1 MAGGDNQKL
10 KMLYLADIFRRYTD
24 NENGLTCK
32 EIIKKLEDCGVNV
45 ERKTFGEDYK
55 LLNEY
60 GFDIIKENKGR
71 QIEYKLLNR
80 SFELAELKLLVDS
93 VQAAK
98 FITDAKSDM
107 LIKKL
112 ETLCSEHEAKQ
123 LQRQVFISGR
133 VKTEN
138 KMVFNY
144 VDLLHAAITEG
155 VQVAFEYL
163 QWDITGT
170 LSPRP
175 GRGSYQISPWGL
187 LWDDEY
193 YYLIAYDAKADMI
206 KHYRVDKMKNLTKLE
221 EPRLGQEAFRDFD
234 IARYSKAVFGMFSGE
249 ITKVTLECENKMIGI
264 IIDRFGTGINIYPTD
279 KDHVKV
285 HVDVIPSGQ
294 FLGWIMSLGQ
304 GVKIVGPEAVV
315 QKMRSELKRMT
326 EEYN

>member
-55 LLNEY
+55 LLNES

-112 ETLCSEHEAKQ
+112 ET
-123 LQRQVFISGR
+123 
-133 VKTEN
+133 
-138 KMVFNY
+138 
-144 VDLLHAAITEG
+144 
-155 VQVAFEYL
+155 
-163 QWDITGT
+163 
-170 LSPRP
+170 
-175 GRGSYQISPWGL
+175 
-187 LWDDEY
+187 
-193 YYLIAYDAKADMI
+193 
-206 KHYRVDKMKNLTKLE
+206 
-221 EPRLGQEAFRDFD
+221 
-234 IARYSKAVFGMFSGE
+234 
-249 ITKVTLECENKMIGI
+249 
-264 IIDRFGTGINIYPTD
+264 DR
-279 KDHVKV
+279 
-285 HVDVIPSGQ
+285 
-294 FLGWIMSLGQ
+294 
-304 GVKIVGPEAVV
+304 
-315 QKMRSELKRMT
+315 
-326 EEYN
+326 